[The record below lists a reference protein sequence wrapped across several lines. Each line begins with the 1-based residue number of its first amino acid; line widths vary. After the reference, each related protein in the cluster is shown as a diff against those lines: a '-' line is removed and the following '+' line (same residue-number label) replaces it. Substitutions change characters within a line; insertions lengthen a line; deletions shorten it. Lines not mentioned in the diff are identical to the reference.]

1 MSIILNNDVSKVKKG
16 GRKAKRITMDVFKK
30 ELLAFIQ
37 KYNPQSMTIPINEEF
52 IDEMGD
58 ERIDCPEIDEERL
71 REEMTEEEYDAYR
84 HNRLEIKED

>member
-1 MSIILNNDVSKVKKG
+1 MKISKERAEDLGLITRKEDCQACDACSELN
-16 GRKAKRITMDVFKK
+16 GRLYCGSA
-30 ELLAFIQ
+30 
-37 KYNPQSMTIPINEEF
+37 EEF

-84 HNRLEIKED
+84 HNRLEIEED